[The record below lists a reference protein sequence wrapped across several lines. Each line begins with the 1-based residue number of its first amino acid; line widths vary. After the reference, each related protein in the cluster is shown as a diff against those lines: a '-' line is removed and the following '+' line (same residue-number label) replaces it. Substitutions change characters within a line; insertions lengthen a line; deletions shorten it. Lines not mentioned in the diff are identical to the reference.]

1 MTIQDFSAQMNS
13 VLLKNATIIN
23 EGATF
28 KGDLLIRDGRIARIA
43 SSVSGDQ
50 ASEIIECENKIV
62 IPGCIDDQVHFR
74 EPGSTWKAD
83 MASEARAAV
92 LGGVTSF
99 MDMPNNTPPATTSR
113 DIAVK
118 KDIAR
123 RSSVANFGFYLGATP
138 DNLEEIKSLDPREVC
153 GVKVFMGSSTGTL
166 LVDREDSL
174 RNIFRAAEVP
184 VVTHCEDNEII
195 SKNTALFREKY
206 GEDGMDA
213 SMHPLIRS
221 REACLKSTSLA
232 VALAKETGAR
242 LHVLHLST
250 AEELSLFE
258 PWAPLPVSQRQITCE
273 VCVHHLF
280 FNDTWYGAL
289 GNRLKCNPAVK
300 TEKDR
305 QALVTATRTGL
316 ITCIAT
322 DHAPHTAEEKN
333 APYSKAPGGLPLI
346 QFALPALLELVKRNE
361 LSLEDVVAGYC
372 HNPAIRFNISKRGF
386 IREGYWADL
395 AVIDPEKPQ
404 RVTPSVIASKCGWSP
419 FTGLTFSNS
428 IIHTFV
434 NGNQVVH
441 NGVLANKNCFGTAL
455 RFDR

>member
-1 MTIQDFSAQMNS
+1 MNS
-13 VLLKNATIIN
+13 VLLKNATMIN
-23 EGATF
+23 EGATL
-28 KGDLLIRDGRIARIA
+28 KGDLLIRDGRIDRIA
-43 SSVSGDQ
+43 AEIPADQ
-50 ASEIIECENKIV
+50 ASEIIECENLTV

-99 MDMPNNTPPATTSR
+99 MDMPNNTPPATTR
-113 DIAVK
+113 EDIARK

-123 RSSVANFGFYLGATP
+123 RSSLANFGFYLGATP
-138 DNLEEIKSLDPREVC
+138 DNLEEIKSLDPRDVC

-166 LVDREDSL
+166 LVDDADCL
-174 RNIFRAAEVP
+174 RNIFRSAEVP
-184 VVTHCEDNEII
+184 VATHCEDNEII
-195 SKNTALFREKY
+195 SSNTRLFQEKY
-206 GEDGMDA
+206 GDRMDA

-221 REACLKSTSLA
+221 REACLKSSSLA
-232 VALAKETGAR
+232 VELARETGAR

-250 AEELSLFE
+250 AEELPLFE
-258 PWAPLPVSQRQITCE
+258 PWAALPVSRRQITCE
-273 VCVHHLF
+273 VCAHHLF
-280 FNDTWYGAL
+280 FSDSWYQRL

-305 QALVTATRTGL
+305 QALLKGVRTGL

-322 DHAPHTAEEKN
+322 DHAPHTAEEKS

-361 LSLEDVVAGYC
+361 LNIEDVVTGYC

-395 AVIDPEKPQ
+395 TVINPARPE

-419 FTGLTFSNS
+419 FTGMTFSNS
-428 IIHTFV
+428 VVHTFV
-434 NGNQVVH
+434 NGNHIVD
-441 NGVLANKNCFGTAL
+441 NGVLKNINCFGTPL